1 MKKELFFARFCGE
14 RFAACT
20 EDGVLMDV
28 GVESEADGELLGN
41 IYKGKVANVLTGMQ
55 AAFVACGLEKNCYL
69 PLGEGASCF
78 SSYDGEGNITERE
91 LKEGDEILVQIVK
104 LPRGG
109 KGAKVTRALS
119 FVGKNLIY
127 LPETDFLGISRK
139 ITDEAVREELLKETD
154 RLRKSGEGFI
164 VRTSAEKAEKKQRK
178 AEADYLKKLYATV
191 MEKAKNAPV
200 GAVVFRECSLPV
212 QIMRDSW
219 GDGLHKIYVDDK
231 ETYETVLSLARF
243 RRDIGEKKIVLYG
256 EARGMLSRYGI
267 LEQMYQ
273 LAETTIALKNGG
285 NLVIDRTEAMTVIDV
300 NTGKF
305 TGETDLES
313 TAYETNLCAAREIA
327 RLARVR
333 NVGGLIA
340 VDFVDMAEEAH
351 REAVNEE
358 LAGALEADRT
368 KCRVYPMNE
377 LCVTLFTRKRTKN
390 DLLSFLL
397 KPCPHCTRQGYV
409 FSDLFMV
416 MRIREQ
422 LLDLFADGY
431 RSAIVE
437 LNRGLMEKILSERYL
452 EEDVRGAFVGKRVYM
467 IPHSAWHEE
476 KFTARGDNSGVLSLP
491 DKAQILY

>member
-1 MKKELFFARFCGE
+1 MHGCG
-14 RFAACT
+14 R
-20 EDGVLMDV
+20 
-28 GVESEADGELLGN
+28 S
-41 IYKGKVANVLTGMQ
+41 
-55 AAFVACGLEKNCYL
+55 
-69 PLGEGASCF
+69 
-78 SSYDGEGNITERE
+78 
-91 LKEGDEILVQIVK
+91 
-104 LPRGG
+104 
-109 KGAKVTRALS
+109 
-119 FVGKNLIY
+119 
-127 LPETDFLGISRK
+127 
-139 ITDEAVREELLKETD
+139 
-154 RLRKSGEGFI
+154 
-164 VRTSAEKAEKKQRK
+164 
-178 AEADYLKKLYATV
+178 
-191 MEKAKNAPV
+191 
-200 GAVVFRECSLPV
+200 
-212 QIMRDSW
+212 
-219 GDGLHKIYVDDK
+219 
-231 ETYETVLSLARF
+231 
-243 RRDIGEKKIVLYG
+243 
-256 EARGMLSRYGI
+256 
-267 LEQMYQ
+267 
-273 LAETTIALKNGG
+273 
-285 NLVIDRTEAMTVIDV
+285 
-300 NTGKF
+300 
-305 TGETDLES
+305 
-313 TAYETNLCAAREIA
+313 
-327 RLARVR
+327 
-333 NVGGLIA
+333 A
-340 VDFVDMAEEAH
+340 VDFVVRAEDAH